1 MLTQPL
7 SQLVSDYENYYIN
20 AFDNE
25 LYYYKTTNT
34 LDELIKG
41 SIYSD
46 YRFKLNLGKSNKYSI
61 NNTSLS
67 DMNNYCKISN
77 ARINLLKCIKFEDLL
92 KVMYYP
98 RQISLITGFD
108 PIYIYDSCLRLGINT
123 CVTLNPDRETK
134 RGIILP
140 DYIYI
145 HNESQ
150 NGAQNLFQSL
160 SIPYIL
166 KYHTWDNKREFP
178 YLELSD
184 FPSPLNKLLP
194 YHIENFLFI
203 YEDQL

>member
-7 SQLVSDYENYYIN
+7 SELVSDYENYYIT

-25 LYYYKTTNT
+25 LYNYNVINT
-34 LDELIKG
+34 LDELIKK

-46 YRFKLNLGKSNKYSI
+46 YRSKVSLGKSNEYCIDSA
-61 NNTSLS
+61 SLS

-77 ARINLLKCIKFEDLL
+77 VRINLLKCTKFEDLL

-108 PIYIYDSCLRLGINT
+108 PICVYDSCLRFGVNT
-123 CVTLNPDRETK
+123 DVTLNSDNGAK
-134 RGIILP
+134 RDIILP

-145 HNESQ
+145 HNEV
-150 NGAQNLFQSL
+150 QNLFQSL
-160 SIPYIL
+160 NIPYRP
-166 KYHTWDNKREFP
+166 KYHAWDNKKEFP
-178 YLELSD
+178 YLELKD

-194 YHIENFLFI
+194 HHIENFLSI

>member
-7 SQLVSDYENYYIN
+7 SQLVSDYENYYIT

-25 LYYYKTTNT
+25 LYNYNVINT
-34 LDELIKG
+34 LDELIKK

-46 YRFKLNLGKSNKYSI
+46 YRSKLSLGKSNEYYIDS
-61 NNTSLS
+61 TSLS

-77 ARINLLKCIKFEDLL
+77 ARIDLLKCIKFEELL

-98 RQISLITGFD
+98 RQINLITGFD
-108 PIYIYDSCLRLGINT
+108 PIYVYDSCLRFGVNT
-123 CVTLNPDRETK
+123 DVTLNPDSGAK
-134 RGIILP
+134 RDIILP

-150 NGAQNLFQSL
+150 NGAKNLFQSL
-160 SIPYIL
+160 SISYIPR
-166 KYHTWDNKREFP
+166 YHSWDNKKEFP
-178 YLELSD
+178 YLELKD
-184 FPSPLNKLLP
+184 FPSPLNRLLP
-194 YHIENFLFI
+194 HHIENFLFI